1 MKSKTQ
7 GLVGNLER
15 ILEKKHFIRVL
26 PELES
31 IIDGKIDNINY
42 NKLGEYTI
50 GIKYDRFDNL
60 IEQEIQNLCQKFC
73 TTVTSMCYTSEF
85 EMKIIKKLTE

>member
-1 MKSKTQ
+1 MNTKTNKKKKYILILKDYIIIRRFIKYCHKVYSK
-7 GLVGNLER
+7 L
-15 ILEKKHFIRVL
+15 
-26 PELES
+26 
-31 IIDGKIDNINY
+31 DNINY